1 MRTSKI
7 VFVATVKPVSLMLGS
22 LLICTAGFA
31 QTTAE
36 RQFRA
41 LVVDAGRVTGTIRS
55 FQAVNGQPTPVIAG
69 LPNVLQQYREMR
81 IDLVRTHDMM
91 GPTDID
97 AKFSLNDPGL
107 TWLVPDL
114 AQRISIVRDGNAGS
128 IFPDWSA
135 DPESPASYNFGPT
148 DKVVQAIRGIGAEVY
163 YRIGRS
169 WGANAEPPPDFD
181 KFAAVVKHVAMH
193 YNQGWANGYHD
204 QIRYWE
210 FWNEPELGI
219 FWPETPE
226 QFYSL
231 YEKTA
236 HALKS
241 LDPSLKVGGPAKAL
255 PMAQGPFREDFLNYC
270 RTRHVP
276 LDFYSWH
283 TYADDSADPYDV
295 VRLGREIRDV
305 LDAKGFPSVENCL
318 SEWGLSSDFTD
329 IEKPVLQGMENAAF
343 MGAAMINLQDST
355 VDRAIFYRG
364 DAAWVG
370 LFGLHG
376 EYFKPAYT
384 FRAMGTMLDT
394 PQRLAVTGADHLGF
408 AVLAGRSRDRR
419 AINVLIC
426 NYRIPEG
433 YQPHNQ
439 NPPAYLFPNGFPI
452 SDIYLKRTLPRRQ
465 GIVYTKNR
473 GYDMTIANLPWGD
486 AAFTLKRYRLTANED
501 LKPVEEVPGSGG
513 KLHIAHSLPPPGL
526 ELVVLQAR

>member
-1 MRTSKI
+1 MQISTV
-7 VFVATVKPVSLMLGS
+7 VFLAIRNRIIFVLSA
-22 LLICTAGFA
+22 LLICATAFA

-36 RQFRA
+36 SHFRTLA
-41 LVVDAGRVTGTIRS
+41 IDAGRVTGTIRS
-55 FQAVNGQPTPVIAG
+55 FQAVNGQPTPAIAG
-69 LPNVLQQYREMR
+69 LPNVVQQYQEMR
-81 IDLVRTHDMM
+81 IDMVRTHDVM

-97 AKFSLNDPGL
+97 ARFSLKDPGL
-107 TWLVPDL
+107 TWLVPNPAL
-114 AQRISIVRDGNAGS
+114 RTSIVRDGNASS
-128 IFPDWSA
+128 IFPNWAS
-135 DPESPASYNFGPT
+135 DPELPASYNFGPT
-148 DKVVQAIRGIGAEVY
+148 DRVIQAIRGIGAEVY

-169 WGANAEPPPDFD
+169 WGANADPPPDSD

-204 QIRYWE
+204 RIRYWE

-219 FWPETPE
+219 FWPGTPE

-236 HALKS
+236 NALKS
-241 LDPSLKVGGPAKAL
+241 LDPSLKVGGPAKAF
-255 PMAQGPFREDFLNYC
+255 PMAQGAFREDFLNYC
-270 RTRHVP
+270 KTRHIP

-295 VRLGREIRDV
+295 VRLGREIRNV
-305 LDAKGFPSVENCL
+305 LDAKGFRNAENCL

-343 MGAAMINLQDST
+343 IGAAMINLQDST

-376 EYFKPAYT
+376 EYFKPAHT

-394 PQRLAVTGADHLGF
+394 PHRLAVTGADHLGF

-419 AINVLIC
+419 TIKVLIC

-433 YQPHNQ
+433 YQPHDQ
-439 NPPAYLFPNGFPI
+439 NPPACLFPKGFPI

-465 GIVYTKNR
+465 GIVYNR
-473 GYDMTIANLPWGD
+473 NLGYDLTIEHLPWQVAG
-486 AAFTLKRYRLTANED
+486 FTVRRYRLTANQD
-501 LKPVEEVPGSGG
+501 LTLVEEVRRSGG
-513 KLHIAHSLPPPGL
+513 ELHISNPLPPPGL
-526 ELVVLQAR
+526 DLIVLQAP